1 MYVLRLDN
9 ARTFD
14 LVHSRN
20 RAVTTSPTTTA
31 TYEQLKEA
39 LARAYPGL
47 PKQLQRIA
55 RFALDKP
62 DELALG
68 TVAAIAAAAEVQP
81 SAMIRFA
88 NALGYG
94 GFSEMQ
100 QVFRG
105 HLIERSSS
113 YRERIEQL
121 RRSQSAPEGG
131 GVLHQFVGDA
141 VAELGRLEENVR
153 SAEITTAAELI
164 CRASRVHVLA
174 QRRAFPVACYLAYA
188 LRQLELRTHLLDG
201 VGGMLGETLRN
212 IAPDDLL
219 IVASFQNY
227 SQDVIDAAIATHARG
242 VPVVALTD
250 STLSPLKP
258 AATVCFELG
267 ESSQQA
273 FRSLVAPMCL
283 AQALVISAGHKL
295 AETLATPAAKPRRAR
310 RGNGAH

>member
-1 MYVLRLDN
+1 MK
-9 ARTFD
+9 
-14 LVHSRN
+14 
-20 RAVTTSPTTTA
+20 RAPT
-31 TYEQLKEA
+31 YNELKEA
-39 LARAYPGL
+39 LGRAYPDL

-68 TVAAIAAAAEVQP
+68 TVAVIAASADVQP
-81 SAMIRFA
+81 SSVIRFA
-88 NALGYG
+88 NALGFG

-113 YRERIEQL
+113 YRERIDQL
-121 RRSQSAPEGG
+121 RRTSRAKPEGG

-141 VAELGRLEENVR
+141 VAELGQLEENVH
-153 SAEITTAAELI
+153 AADIAAATELI
-164 CRASRVHVLA
+164 CGAARVHVLA

-188 LRQLELRTHLLDG
+188 LGQLELRTHLLDG
-201 VGGMLGETLRN
+201 MGGMLAESLRS

-227 SQDVIDAAIATHARG
+227 SRDVIEAAAAAHDRG
-242 VPVVALTD
+242 VAVVALTD
-250 STLSPLKP
+250 SALSPLKQS
-258 AATVCFELG
+258 ARVCFELG
-267 ESSQQA
+267 EGTHQA

-283 AQALVISAGHKL
+283 AQALVVGAGHRL
-295 AETLATPAAKPRRAR
+295 AEGPAPAPRRAR
-310 RGNGAH
+310 RGKAAAA